1 MTHPPI
7 PEGVAQPRVSER
19 TGTPAGRLNAVVTE
33 AERANRFAP
42 TPDAPRSARRLLR
55 ETLADNGIDPS
66 SDLTDDVILLASELF
81 ENAVLH
87 AGTAFDVEVR
97 VAAHEI
103 FVGVRDHGVGPLEQY
118 LSEPRKRYGR
128 AASHGRGLLLLQ
140 RMASSWGT
148 RHDVDGSHQ
157 VWFVLSRADRTAEV
171 PSAAPDQEPSGA
183 AGPRGPEGSTVRG
196 AAPSPGPGEVVEPL
210 VGAGWSDGE
219 KLRWLLRVPAR
230 PAGGVNPHVLVAELA
245 RRLRELIGAAGVAVE
260 ADDGTGAG
268 FRELA
273 RDGLD
278 PATAAPGSVVS
289 IPLPLS
295 PPLRGTLRLASVPR
309 SAPAELAEVTAQRI
323 ALAVES
329 EWLRGAERRRQT
341 WLTYLAD
348 TSELLGQSL
357 DVGLTVTVIPH
368 VAVPRLGEW
377 CAVYLPGPTGK
388 PRLAA
393 LSHADERALGE
404 LREALEPRSGRPPTD
419 QLRSRVLELFRGGRA
434 PASFSSP
441 TDGVAV
447 PLTSAGRTVGVLAV
461 GRRPDRAHSPE
472 DVTIIADIARRA
484 ALAIDNAQRAE
495 QHSATSH
502 ALQQALLPRA
512 LPTTAGIT
520 FAAAYVP
527 GGTTEVGGDFYDVVP
542 AAAGGWLAAIGDVC
556 GKGPRAASR
565 TSLVRDVLRAI
576 FRDRGSLVSTICSL
590 NEVMLEA
597 ADPAQFCTLAAATIS
612 HAVPG
617 RTGPV
622 AVDLVLAGH
631 PQPVLLRAA
640 GGAEFVG
647 RFGTAVG
654 LVDRIELTRTT
665 HTLAPGDL
673 LLFYTDGVTERRR
686 GSDQFGPERLLRV
699 VADCAGMSAERT
711 VSSVRAAVEAFS
723 PDVGRDDIALL
734 AIQADP
740 VG

>member
-1 MTHPPI
+1 M
-7 PEGVAQPRVSER
+7 
-19 TGTPAGRLNAVVTE
+19 
-33 AERANRFAP
+33 
-42 TPDAPRSARRLLR
+42 LR
-55 ETLADNGIDPS
+55 ETLADSGIEPS
-66 SDLTDDVILLASELF
+66 GEFMDDVILLASELF

-87 AGTAFDVEVR
+87 AGTVFDVDVR
-97 VAAHEI
+97 VDPGEV

-118 LSEPRKRYGR
+118 LAEPRKRYGR

-140 RMASSWGT
+140 RMSSSWGT
-148 RHDVDGSHQ
+148 RHDIDGSHQ
-157 VWFVLSRADRTAEV
+157 IWFVLTRTDPAASTGSPAE
-171 PSAAPDQEPSGA
+171 
-183 AGPRGPEGSTVRG
+183 GPASPEQ
-196 AAPSPGPGEVVEPL
+196 PSPEQTRAPGPTESHGAGASDRVGMVESTSARTTTTGANEPL
-210 VGAGWSDGE
+210 VGAGWSDIE
-219 KLRWLLRVPAR
+219 RLRWLLKVPAH
-230 PAGGVNPHVLVAELA
+230 PGGGMDLYILITELV
-245 RRLRELIGAAGVAVE
+245 RRLRELIGAGGVTVE

-273 RDGLD
+273 RDGLEPD
-278 PATAAPGSVVS
+278 ASIPGSVVD

-295 PPLRGTLRLASVPR
+295 PPLRGTLRLASP
-309 SAPAELAEVTAQRI
+309 PADTTYEQLAEVAAQRI

-341 WLTYLAD
+341 WLSYLAD

-377 CAVYLPGPTGK
+377 CAVFLPGPTGR

-393 LSHADERALGE
+393 VSHADERALAE
-404 LREALEPRSGRPPTD
+404 LREALEPSSGRPPTD
-419 QLRSRVLELFRGGRA
+419 QLRSRVLELIRGGA
-434 PASFSSP
+434 VPASFSSP
-441 TDGVAV
+441 TDGIAV
-447 PLTSAGRTVGVLAV
+447 PLTSAGRPIGVLAV
-461 GRRPDRAHSPE
+461 GRRADRAHSPE
-472 DVTIIADIARRA
+472 DVTIISDIARRA

-527 GGTTEVGGDFYDVVP
+527 GGITEVGGDFYDVVP

-556 GKGPRAASR
+556 GKGARAASR

-576 FRDRGSLVSTICSL
+576 FRDRGSLVSTIASL

-597 ADPAQFCTLAAATIS
+597 ADPAQFCTLAAATVS
-612 HAVPG
+612 HTTPG
-617 RTGPV
+617 HVGPL

-631 PQPVLLRAA
+631 PQPVLLRAD
-640 GGAEFVG
+640 GRAEYVG

-654 LVDRIELTRTT
+654 LVDRIELTRTS
-665 HTLAPGDL
+665 HTLNPGDL

-686 GSDQFGPERLLRV
+686 AHDEFGPDRLLRA
-699 VADCAGMSAERT
+699 VAGCAGMSAERT
-711 VSSVRAAVEAFS
+711 VNSVRSTVEAFS
-723 PDVGRDDIALL
+723 PGERRDDIALL

-740 VG
+740 TS

>member
-1 MTHPPI
+1 M
-7 PEGVAQPRVSER
+7 
-19 TGTPAGRLNAVVTE
+19 
-33 AERANRFAP
+33 
-42 TPDAPRSARRLLR
+42 LR
-55 ETLADNGIDPS
+55 EALAASGIEPS
-66 SDLTDDVILLASELF
+66 GELMDDVILLASELF

-87 AGTAFDVEVR
+87 AGTIFDVEVR
-97 VAAHEI
+97 VGTDEI
-103 FVGVRDHGVGPLEQY
+103 FVGVRDHGAGPLEQY
-118 LSEPRKRYGR
+118 LAEPRKGYGR

-140 RMASSWGT
+140 RMASAWGT
-148 RHDVDGSHQ
+148 RHDFDGSHQ
-157 VWFVLSRADRTAEV
+157 VWFVLNRT
-171 PSAAPDQEPSGA
+171 DQPAVAS
-183 AGPRGPEGSTVRG
+183 
-196 AAPSPGPGEVVEPL
+196 APSPAPPEASEPPESRLPEADGSRALAQPPRPQASWTGDENAPL
-210 VGAGWSDGE
+210 VGAAWSDID
-219 KLRWLLRVPAR
+219 KLRWLLRVPAH
-230 PAGGVNPHVLVAELA
+230 PAGGLDLHILVAELA
-245 RRLRELIGAAGVAVE
+245 RRLRELIGAAGVTVE
-260 ADDGTGAG
+260 ADEGDGAG

-273 RDGLD
+273 RDGVD
-278 PATAAPGSVVS
+278 PATSAPGGVVD

-295 PPLRGTLRLASVPR
+295 PPLRGTLRLAAVPG
-309 SAPAELAEVTAQRI
+309 STALEPLAEVAAQRI

-377 CAVYLPGPTGK
+377 CAVYLPGPNGK

-393 LSHADERALGE
+393 VSHADERALAE
-404 LREALEPRSGRPPTD
+404 LREALEPSSGPPPSD
-419 QLRSRVLELFRGGRA
+419 QLRSRVVELLRGGMV

-441 TDGVAV
+441 TDGIAV
-447 PLTSAGRTVGVLAV
+447 PLTSAGRPVGVLAV
-461 GRRPDRAHSPE
+461 GRRANRAHSPE
-472 DVTIIADIARRA
+472 DVTIISDIARRA

-495 QHSATSH
+495 QHSAISH

-556 GKGPRAASR
+556 GKGARAAAR

-576 FRDRGSLVSTICSL
+576 FRDRGSLVSTIASL

-597 ADPAQFCTLAAATIS
+597 ADPAQFCTLAAATINHTTPG
-612 HAVPG
+612 HA
-617 RTGPV
+617 GPV

-631 PQPVLLRAA
+631 PQPVLLRADGSA
-640 GGAEFVG
+640 DYVG
-647 RFGTAVG
+647 KFGTAIG

-665 HTLAPGDL
+665 HTLERGDL

-686 GSDQFGPERLLRV
+686 GNDQFGSERLLRV
-699 VADCAGMSAERT
+699 AGQCAGLSAERT
-711 VSSVRAAVEAFS
+711 ISTVRAAVEAFS
-723 PDVGRDDIALL
+723 PDERRDDIALL
-734 AIQADP
+734 AIQADAA
-740 VG
+740 G

>member
-1 MTHPPI
+1 M
-7 PEGVAQPRVSER
+7 
-19 TGTPAGRLNAVVTE
+19 
-33 AERANRFAP
+33 
-42 TPDAPRSARRLLR
+42 LR
-55 ETLADNGIDPS
+55 EALAENGIDS
-66 SDLTDDVILLASELF
+66 AGELMDDVILLASELF

-97 VAAHEI
+97 VDPGEI

-118 LSEPRKRYGR
+118 LAEPRKRYGR

-148 RHDVDGSHQ
+148 RHEVDGSHQ
-157 VWFVLSRADRTAEV
+157 VWFVLARTDRPTGVPPAAPGPPV
-171 PSAAPDQEPSGA
+171 PGPPVPAPSAP
-183 AGPRGPEGSTVRG
+183 
-196 AAPSPGPGEVVEPL
+196 APSVPAPSVPAPSVPAPAQASPARSPL
-210 VGAGWSDGE
+210 VGAAWSETE
-219 KLRWLLRVPAR
+219 KLRWLLKVPAH
-230 PAGGVNPHVLVAELA
+230 PAGGLDLHILISELA
-245 RRLRELIGAAGVAVE
+245 RRLRELIGAEGVTVE

-268 FRELA
+268 LRELA

-278 PATAAPGSVVS
+278 PAGSAPGGVVD

-295 PPLRGTLRLASVPR
+295 PPLRGTLRLAAIPEST
-309 SAPAELAEVTAQRI
+309 ALELAEVAAQRI

-393 LSHADERALGE
+393 VSHADERALGE
-404 LREALEPRSGRPPTD
+404 LREALEPRSGRPPSD
-419 QLRSRVLELFRGGRA
+419 QLRARVVELLRGGTV
-434 PASFSSP
+434 PASFNSP
-441 TDGVAV
+441 TDGIAV
-447 PLTSAGRTVGVLAV
+447 PLTSAGRPVGVLAV
-461 GRRPDRAHSPE
+461 GRRRDRAHSPE

-542 AAAGGWLAAIGDVC
+542 AASGGWLAAIGDVC
-556 GKGPRAASR
+556 GKGAKAASR

-576 FRDRGSLVSTICSL
+576 FRDRGSLVSTISSL

-597 ADPAQFCTLAAATIS
+597 ADPAQFCTLAAATVS
-612 HAVPG
+612 HTTPG
-617 RTGPV
+617 HSGPV

-631 PQPVLLRAA
+631 PQPVLLRAG

-647 RFGTAVG
+647 RFGTAIG

-665 HTLAPGDL
+665 HTLDPGDL

-686 GSDQFGPERLLRV
+686 GNDQFGSERLLRV
-699 VADCAGMSAERT
+699 AADCAGMSAERT
-711 VSSVRAAVEAFS
+711 VSTVRAAVEAFS
-723 PDVGRDDIALL
+723 PDERRDDIALL
-734 AIQADP
+734 AIQADAT
-740 VG
+740 G

>member
-1 MTHPPI
+1 M
-7 PEGVAQPRVSER
+7 
-19 TGTPAGRLNAVVTE
+19 
-33 AERANRFAP
+33 
-42 TPDAPRSARRLLR
+42 LR
-55 ETLADNGIDPS
+55 GALADGGVEPS
-66 SDLTDDVILLASELF
+66 GELMDDVILLASELF

-87 AGTAFDVEVR
+87 AGTVFDVEVR
-97 VAAHEI
+97 VDPGEI
-103 FVGVRDHGVGPLEQY
+103 FVGVRDRGVGPLEQY
-118 LSEPRKRYGR
+118 LAEPRKRYGR

-157 VWFVLSRADRTAEV
+157 VWFVITRTDQPAVQPAPAAAADPVELSEPA
-171 PSAAPDQEPSGA
+171 AAPAPPPRRR
-183 AGPRGPEGSTVRG
+183 AGDGI
-196 AAPSPGPGEVVEPL
+196 EPL
-210 VGAGWSDGE
+210 VGAAWSDTE
-219 KLRWLLRVPAR
+219 KLRWLLRVPAH
-230 PAGGVNPHVLVAELA
+230 PGGGLDLHILIAELA
-245 RRLRELIGAAGVAVE
+245 RRLRELVGAAGVTVE
-260 ADDGTGAG
+260 ADDGGGAG

-273 RDGLD
+273 RDGAS
-278 PATAAPGSVVS
+278 PETAAPGTVLDV
-289 IPLPLS
+289 PLPLS
-295 PPLRGTLRLASVPR
+295 TPLRGILRLVSVPE
-309 SAPAELAEVTAQRI
+309 STALELAEVAAQRI

-393 LSHADERALGE
+393 VSHADERALGE

-419 QLRSRVLELFRGGRA
+419 QLRSKVVELLRGGMV

-441 TDGVAV
+441 TDGIAV
-447 PLTSAGRTVGVLAV
+447 PLTSAGRPVGVLAV
-461 GRRPDRAHSPE
+461 GRRTDRAHSPE
-472 DVTIIADIARRA
+472 DVTIISDIARRA

-495 QHSATSH
+495 QHSAISH

-576 FRDRGSLVSTICSL
+576 FRDRGSLVSTIASL

-612 HAVPG
+612 RTTPG
-617 RTGPV
+617 HSGPL

-631 PQPVLLRAA
+631 PQPVLLRAD
-640 GGAEFVG
+640 GGAEYVG
-647 RFGTAVG
+647 RFGTAIG
-654 LVDRIELTRTT
+654 LVDGIELTRTT

-673 LLFYTDGVTERRR
+673 LLFYTDGVTERRL
-686 GSDQFGPERLLRV
+686 GNDQFGSDRLLRV
-699 VADCAGMSAERT
+699 AAECAGMSAERT
-711 VSSVRAAVEAFS
+711 ISTVRAAVEAFS
-723 PDVGRDDIALL
+723 RDERRDDIALL
-734 AIQADP
+734 AIQADA